1 MREAY
6 MSSGGCSKGSSR
18 GTMITKRPD
27 PEERIGEVS
36 GSKRACCGR
45 GFMQRIA
52 EELMA
57 MEKTTKSHK
66 GESRGSK
73 RSHIDEMTT

>member
-1 MREAY
+1 

-18 GTMITKRPD
+18 EPMITKRAD

-57 MEKTTKSHK
+57 MEKS
-66 GESRGSK
+66 
-73 RSHIDEMTT
+73 

>member
-1 MREAY
+1 

-18 GTMITKRPD
+18 EPKITKRPD
-27 PEERIGEVS
+27 PEKRIGEVS
-36 GSKRACCGR
+36 GIKRACYGR

-57 MEKTTKSHK
+57 MQKANKSHK
-66 GESRGSK
+66 GYRGRGSEK
-73 RSHIDEMTT
+73 FHRDEMTTGV